1 MLKQYARLWNR
12 FKKRKFSFTEAKDA
26 LREKHD
32 AKIGVVL
39 SRLAKAHWIEI
50 TRSKIDR
57 RVKEYR
63 ILKDPECIVKD
74 LAK

>member
-12 FKKRKFSFTEAKDA
+12 FKTRKFTFTEAKEV
-26 LREKHD
+26 LKEKND
-32 AKIGVVL
+32 AKAGVVL

-50 TRSKIDR
+50 KRSKSDR
-57 RVKEYR
+57 RVKEYW
-63 ILKDPECIVKD
+63 IVKNPESVMID